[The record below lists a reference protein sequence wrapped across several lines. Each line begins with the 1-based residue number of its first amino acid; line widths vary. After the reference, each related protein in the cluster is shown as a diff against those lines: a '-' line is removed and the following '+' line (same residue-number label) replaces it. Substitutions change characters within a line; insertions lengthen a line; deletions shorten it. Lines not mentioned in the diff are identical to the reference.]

1 MVKGL
6 SGLLSQTEALEKML
20 KGVVQKKAQKSEQWA
35 LRALTQS
42 ANVWITEIMQQMGT
56 LQSLDWTSRLDSQLV
71 GWTGGLTLKIN
82 FYADSLAYGVLWNP
96 AAFCV
101 AILWSWSD
109 DFRPSVLVKVYTAC
123 NGFLIPVMC

>member
-20 KGVVQKKAQKSEQWA
+20 KGVVRKKAQKSEQWA

-56 LQSLDWTSRLDSQLV
+56 LQSLDWTSGLDSQLV
-71 GWTGGLTLKIN
+71 DWTGGLTLKII
-82 FYADSLAYGVLWNP
+82 FYA
-96 AAFCV
+96 F
-101 AILWSWSD
+101 
-109 DFRPSVLVKVYTAC
+109 
-123 NGFLIPVMC
+123 